1 MSGLVVGLYIAPD
14 KGAPMRTLV
23 EVRAVP
29 GRGLEGDRYFLGA
42 GTFTGDQ
49 RRDSEV
55 TLMALEDL
63 LAMEEET
70 GVKLSPGDVRRNV
83 VTEGAELQ
91 ALVGRE
97 FRLGTVRLHATRIS
111 EPCRHL
117 ATLTDGRIL
126 KGLAHRSGLQ
136 AQILTEGVIRLGDA
150 VVVG

>member
-1 MSGLVVGLYIAPD
+1 LVVGLYIAPD